1 MAAKAMV
8 AKAMAAKSRPTTAR
22 LYVENRMTDRV
33 AAVVV
38 AAGRGLRAGGDVP
51 KQYRELA
58 GEPVIRPA
66 LIAFLSHPRIGAVQ
80 PVIHP
85 DDQAMF
91 GAATAG
97 LSNLLPPVWGGATR
111 QASVCAGLEAV
122 GAKAPDVVLIH
133 DAARP
138 FVSDALIDRAIDA
151 GKTRGAAVP
160 AIAIADTVK
169 KINDEAVVTAT
180 LDRNYLRMV
189 QTPQAFGF
197 DLIMA
202 AHRRAAASGRDD
214 FTDDAA
220 LAEWAGHRVSV
231 FEGEAR
237 NVKLTTND
245 DFARAEILRRA
256 ALADVRT
263 GNGFDVHA
271 FADGDHVMLG
281 GVRIPH
287 SCGVTGHSDAD
298 VALHA
303 LVDAILGALADG
315 DIGAHFPPSDPQ
327 WKGASSDRFLAFAA
341 ERVRARGGV
350 IAHLDVTVVCEA
362 PRVSPH
368 RDAMRARIAAIAGI
382 AEGRVAV
389 KATTSEKLGFTGR
402 GEGIFALATATVR
415 LPWSGA

>member
-1 MAAKAMV
+1 MAD
-8 AKAMAAKSRPTTAR
+8 TI
-22 LYVENRMTDRV
+22 

-38 AAGRGLRAGGDVP
+38 AGGRGLRAGGDVP
-51 KQYRELA
+51 KQYREIA

-66 LIAFLSHPRIGAVQ
+66 LAAFLNHPQIGAVQ

-85 DDQAMF
+85 QDEEAF
-91 GAATAG
+91 RAATAG
-97 LSNLLPPVWGGATR
+97 LKKLLPPVWGGATR
-111 QASVCAGLEAV
+111 QASVRAGLEAF
-122 GAKAPDVVLIH
+122 AASAPAIVLIH

-138 FVSDALIDRAIDA
+138 FLTEALIGRAIVA
-151 GKTRGAAVP
+151 ARQNGAAVP

-169 KINDEAVVTAT
+169 KIDDDARVTET
-180 LDRNYLRMV
+180 LDRNHLRMV
-189 QTPQAFGF
+189 QTPQAFAF
-197 DLIMA
+197 DLIVA
-202 AHRRAAASGRDD
+202 AHRRAAAAGRDD
-214 FTDDAA
+214 FSDDAA

-231 FEGEAR
+231 FEGEAG

-245 DFARAEILRRA
+245 DFARAEMVRA

-287 SCGVTGHSDAD
+287 SRGVTGHSDAD

-303 LVDAILGALADG
+303 LVDAILGALAEG
-315 DIGAHFPPSDPQ
+315 DIGQHFPPSDPQ
-327 WKGASSDRFLAFAA
+327 WKGASSDRFLVFAC
-341 ERVRARGGV
+341 ERVRARGGM
-350 IAHLDVTVVCEA
+350 IANLDVTVVCEA

-368 RDAMRARIAAIAGI
+368 RDAMRERIAAIAKVS
-382 AEGRVAV
+382 ASRVAI

-402 GEGIFALATATVR
+402 GEGIVAMATATVR
-415 LPWSGA
+415 LPWSAP

>member
-1 MAAKAMV
+1 
-8 AKAMAAKSRPTTAR
+8 
-22 LYVENRMTDRV
+22 MTDRV

-66 LIAFLSHPRIGAVQ
+66 LIAFLSHPRIAAVQ

-85 DDQAMF
+85 DDQGMF
-91 GAATAG
+91 AAATTG
-97 LSNLLPPVWGGATR
+97 LANLLPPVWGGATR

-122 GAKAPDVVLIH
+122 GAKSPDVVLIH

-169 KINDEAVVTAT
+169 KIDDEAVVTAT
-180 LDRNYLRMV
+180 LDRNFLRMV

-197 DLIMA
+197 ALIMA

-231 FEGEAR
+231 FEGEAC

-245 DFARAEILRRA
+245 DFARAEILRHA

-382 AEGRVAV
+382 AEDRVAV

>member
-1 MAAKAMV
+1 MAG
-8 AKAMAAKSRPTTAR
+8 TI
-22 LYVENRMTDRV
+22 
-33 AAVVV
+33 AAVIV
-38 AAGRGLRAGGDVP
+38 AGGRGLRAGGGLP

-66 LIAFLSHPRIGAVQ
+66 LAAFLEHPQIGAVQ

-85 DDQAMF
+85 DDQDIF
-91 GAATAG
+91 RAATSG
-97 LSNLLPPVWGGATR
+97 LQKLLPPVWGGATR
-111 QASVCAGLEAV
+111 QASVRAGLESLR
-122 GAKAPDVVLIH
+122 KSAPELVLIH

-138 FVSDALIDRAIDA
+138 FVSGALIGRAITA
-151 GKTRGAAVP
+151 AKQKGAAIPAVP
-160 AIAIADTVK
+160 IADTIK
-169 KINDEAVVTAT
+169 RIDAASIVTET
-180 LDRNYLRMV
+180 LDRNQLRMV

-202 AHRRAAASGRDD
+202 AHRRAAEAGRDD

-220 LAEWAGHRVSV
+220 LAEWAGHPVSI
-231 FEGEAR
+231 FEGEAD

-245 DFARAEILRRA
+245 DFARAEMTRHA

-271 FADGDHVMLG
+271 FVEGDHVMLG

-287 SCGVTGHSDAD
+287 SHGVTGHSDAD

-303 LVDAILGALADG
+303 LVDAVLGALADG
-315 DIGAHFPPSDPQ
+315 DIGQHFPPSDPQ
-327 WKGASSDRFLAFAA
+327 WKGASSDRFLAFAC

-350 IAHLDVTVVCEA
+350 IANLDVTVVCEE

-368 RDAMRARIAAIAGI
+368 RDAMRARIAEIAGFSP
-382 AEGRVAV
+382 ARVAI
-389 KATTSEKLGFTGR
+389 KATTS
-402 GEGIFALATATVR
+402 
-415 LPWSGA
+415 